1 MECDYQVRR
10 LRHPTHPPPPA
21 SRHPNSRHPPSRH
34 ALATS
39 LVQTQPRTLTAR
51 LISVAAHPPLARSAP
66 TVEARPKPVLRVST
80 CRPCLTPGVRRR
92 TSAPMHCPHPTAR
105 HPTAHVT
112 QHATRHAAVA
122 PLALTPHA
130 PLAGARRERRRA
142 RRRRGHLR
150 SPRHHH
156 LHHHHPSFLL
166 RRRRPNAWSPPKVT
180 APSCRPLL
188 PPLPY
193 LTASSRHS
201 GYMGERGRCQEG
213 GRVRAGQAPKVA
225 NDDRQ
230 LSLPR

>member
-10 LRHPTHPPPPA
+10 LRHSTHPPPPA
-21 SRHPNSRHPPSRH
+21 SRHPPSRH
-34 ALATS
+34 ALAPS

-51 LISVAAHPPLARSAP
+51 LFSVAAHPPLARSAP

-92 TSAPMHCPHPTAR
+92 TSAPMHSPHPTAR

-112 QHATRHAAVA
+112 QHATRHAAS
-122 PLALTPHA
+122 PLS
-130 PLAGARRERRRA
+130 
-142 RRRRGHLR
+142 R
-150 SPRHHH
+150 SPRTPPWQAR
-156 LHHHHPSFLL
+156 LGRGGGGGGGVAISARPATTICTTTTSSFLL
-166 RRRRPNAWSPPKVT
+166 RRQRPNAWSPPKVT

-201 GYMGERGRCQEG
+201 GYMGERSGGGKGEG
-213 GRVRAGQAPKVA
+213 GSGP
-225 NDDRQ
+225 
-230 LSLPR
+230 